1 MNRLAW
7 AALALLVV
15 VAVVVAATQAGDS
28 SPRARAN
35 ALAEEIQCP
44 ECDGVSVAQSL
55 APTSR
60 AIVRDLRRRVAAGES
75 DDDIRAAYVER
86 YGESILLNPE
96 GDGLGL
102 LVWGLPVT
110 LVLAGAGALVF
121 ASRRWRREPLMHA
134 TGADEELVE
143 RARRDDA

>member
-1 MNRLAW
+1 
-7 AALALLVV
+7 
-15 VAVVVAATQAGDS
+15 
-28 SPRARAN
+28 
-35 ALAEEIQCP
+35 LAEEIQCP

-102 LVWGLPVT
+102 LVWGLPVA
-110 LVLAGAGALVF
+110 LVLAGAGALTV

-134 TGADEELVE
+134 NDADEELVE